1 MCAQEAFCKLDPLRV
16 LEVRPWYP
24 ILLEKTE
31 RIPILDLAHPPHMHA
46 VALAVLSLYF
56 LPCGNDLTVLTV

>member
-1 MCAQEAFCKLDPLRV
+1 M

-31 RIPILDLAHPPHMHA
+31 GIPRLDLAHPTHMHA
-46 VALAVLSLYF
+46 MALAVLSLYF
-56 LPCGNDLTVLTV
+56 LPCGDDLAVLTV